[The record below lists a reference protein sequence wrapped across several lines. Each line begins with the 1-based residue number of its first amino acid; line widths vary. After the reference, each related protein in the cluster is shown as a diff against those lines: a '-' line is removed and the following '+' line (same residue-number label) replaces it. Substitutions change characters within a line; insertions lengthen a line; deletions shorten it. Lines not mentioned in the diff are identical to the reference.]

1 MRIDTPSRNGDAS
14 GCLGRL
20 APMRAILA
28 ALSVAGAGAAAPPAP
43 AYGGQQAAQRPMA
56 SGSLMRVVVPA
67 NAGPGST
74 LTVNVPGKGPHRIV
88 VPAGCA
94 PGQSFQFRVQ

>member
-1 MRIDTPSRNGDAS
+1 MTKLFVKKLSETAVLPKRGSE
-14 GCLGRL
+14 
-20 APMRAILA
+20 LA
-28 ALSVAGAGAAAPPAP
+28 AGWDLAAS
-43 AYGGQQAAQRPMA
+43 Q
-56 SGSLMRVVVPA
+56 SVVVPA